1 MTDVLTEGA
10 ADAFVA
16 SWLAAWNAHD
26 ADEIAAHYADDVEY
40 HSPFVAQLADGPG
53 YLDGLAAVRS
63 YIAAALER
71 YPDLHFDP
79 PTLVGVGAHSLSMVY
94 RSVNDLTA
102 VETLVLGPDGKVS
115 LALCHYRAAVG

>member
-1 MTDVLTEGA
+1 MTEVLTDAA

-26 ADEIAAHYADDVEY
+26 VDAITAHYADDVEY

-53 YLDGLAAVRS
+53 HLKGLDAVRT
-63 YIAAALER
+63 YVTAALER
-71 YPDLHFDP
+71 YPDVHFDP
-79 PTLVGVGAHSLSMVY
+79 PSLVGVGAHSLSMVY

-102 VETLVLGPDGKVS
+102 VETLVLGPDGKVT
-115 LALCHYRAAVG
+115 LALCHYRAV

>member
-1 MTDVLTEGA
+1 MTDVLTEAA

-26 ADEIAAHYADDVEY
+26 VDAVTAHYADDVEY
-40 HSPFVAQLADGPG
+40 HSPFVAQLADGPDHLEG
-53 YLDGLAAVRS
+53 LDAVRS
-63 YIAAALER
+63 YVAAALQRFPE
-71 YPDLHFDP
+71 LHFDP

-102 VETLVLGPDGKVS
+102 VETLVLGSDGKVTQ
-115 LALCHYRAAVG
+115 AICHYRGDA